1 MKNIILI
8 AIALLMTSPIRA
20 EVFKCKVG
28 ENKIIYQPAPCSN
41 DAESTAIE
49 IKRRSAEKEAVA
61 IAALNQWKETYEK
74 NEALKIA
81 RIKEARAQQLR
92 EAEVRATERNA
103 IAQQGQWNAE
113 HRQARAMEEG
123 KVGNN
128 FITIGR

>member
-49 IKRRSAEKEAVA
+49 IKRRSAEKEAAA
-61 IAALNQWKETYEK
+61 IADLNRWKGKYEK

-81 RIKEARAQQLR
+81 RIKEARAEQLR
-92 EAEVRATERNA
+92 EAEVIAAERNVT
-103 IAQQGQWNAE
+103 AQQGQWEAE
-113 HRQARAMEEG
+113 HRQARAMEQG
-123 KVGNN
+123 KVGNTVVN
-128 FITIGR
+128 IGR